1 MQIDIIHYP
10 EVQTSIMDSK
20 SLEQG
25 CTRTPFTEHE
35 QTFSPN
41 GHTNKTSVQPNTNT
55 NTNPTRTRTRTKHEH
70 SFSIPTW
77 GSRKLE
83 PFLSNLVPNWA
94 SFGSLW
100 GPESL
105 SDGRDRRPPAG
116 PYRRGPHFRHIWLPI
131 LSQFVKFGAQLR
143 PI

>member
-1 MQIDIIHYP
+1 M
-10 EVQTSIMDSK
+10 
-20 SLEQG
+20 QG

-94 SFGSLW
+94 PFGPLW

-105 SDGRDRRPPAG
+105 LRRAFSSAARFYEFWLPLCSQMGVKGEWLICPLGALC
-116 PYRRGPHFRHIWLPI
+116 PLTPIWLQRG
-131 LSQFVKFGAQLR
+131 SQNTVY
-143 PI
+143 